1 MNRILKNIGMT
12 LAIPVITYVFFLI
25 ACNLFGSDGFGVG
38 SDFMTIVYTTLYT
51 GMIALAMS
59 YNLTCGRFD
68 FSVGAT
74 ILLAAIVGGNIVKEN
89 KLGPLALLVI
99 VILIAALCG
108 LISGVAYAALKIP
121 PMVVSIGITMI
132 YEAVALLFNRSKG
145 VKMIGNSALVFSRPP
160 YSILVVGIAVLLL
173 IFLFNFTSFGYEWRM
188 LRSGQKIAV
197 EIGINEKRNAVLCYV
212 IAGVL
217 LGIAA
222 CMYLSKYGTVAPEVG
237 LSSSSFFMSAFLPLF
252 IGGAIEKYSDK
263 NIGVLMGAF
272 TQAVITSGFGK
283 LGFSSSLQT
292 VLNGVIVMAFLV
304 YTSNSYKLVIRKLHK
319 EKLGRAMAAAGR

>member
-108 LISGVAYAALKIP
+108 LISGIAYAALKIP

-212 IAGVL
+212 IAGLL